1 MAYERK
7 LLGSTYQELVRIQ
20 GTEQI
25 VSGGRKLR
33 FTAGSTRP
41 RDHQRGSAR
50 ARKARATVP
59 SDIARYRPNRFR
71 RGRSGGGYANGGLFP
86 NGAWNFSGHFHDS
99 GFPSYDVGMAVAVR
113 LGGVTFV
120 LSIQGH
126 VAGTIGS
133 GSRDFD
139 WNTSGTNPA
148 LAQALPVDD
157 YEWSWN
163 AAADISIGDL
173 IDSVTGAVGAAVK
186 IISLL

>member
-1 MAYERK
+1 
-7 LLGSTYQELVRIQ
+7 
-20 GTEQI
+20 
-25 VSGGRKLR
+25 
-33 FTAGSTRP
+33 
-41 RDHQRGSAR
+41 
-50 ARKARATVP
+50 
-59 SDIARYRPNRFR
+59 
-71 RGRSGGGYANGGLFP
+71 
-86 NGAWNFSGHFHDS
+86 
-99 GFPSYDVGMAVAVR
+99 MAVAVR